1 MQSNEIINELRKDL
15 PTMQNLF
22 GVEQIGLFGSYAR
35 NEQTESSDID
45 VLVKF
50 REPQLKSLIGLLDFL
65 ENKFSKKIDIV
76 TEGKQLSER
85 FRRMVK
91 SEIIYA

>member
-1 MQSNEIINELRKDL
+1 MKSFEIIALLRADLSLMQSR
-15 PTMQNLF
+15 F

-35 NEQTESSDID
+35 NEEHENSDID

-50 REPQLKSLIGLLDFL
+50 REPALKSLIGLLDFL
-65 ENKFSKKIDIV
+65 EDKFKKKVDIV

-85 FRRMVK
+85 FRALIK

>member
-1 MQSNEIINELRKDL
+1 MTSAQIIEILRNEMPLLR
-15 PTMQNLF
+15 QQF
-22 GVEQIGLFGSYAR
+22 GVDEIGLFGSYAR
-35 NEQTESSDID
+35 NEQNENSDID

-50 REPQLKSLIGLLDFL
+50 RNPQLKTLIGLLNFL
-65 ENKFSKKIDIV
+65 ESTFSRKVDIV
-76 TEGKQLSER
+76 ADGKQLSER

>member
-1 MQSNEIINELRKDL
+1 MTSTEIIVKLREELPVMR
-15 PTMQNLF
+15 QRF
-22 GVEQIGLFGSYAR
+22 GVDAIGLFGSYAR
-35 NEQTESSDID
+35 NEQKDNSDID

-50 REPQLKSLIGLLDFL
+50 RQPELRALVGLLDFL
-65 ENKFSKKIDIV
+65 ESLFSRKVDIV
-76 TEGKQLSER
+76 TDGKQLSER